1 MVCLPN
7 HLDGFSKEHLVGW
20 QMRIEIHYFKPD
32 AHYAC
37 CPLEAENTRV
47 LSSPPKCPMILE
59 NPFHVIGYFSS
70 FEFNIKHL
78 ANSIL
83 VL

>member
-7 HLDGFSKEHLVGW
+7 HLDGRILQRAFSGMANENRKS
-20 QMRIEIHYFKPD
+20 IKPD

-70 FEFNIKHL
+70 FEFDIKVSNL
-78 ANSIL
+78 
-83 VL
+83 